1 MPEKPEVITVARKL
15 KEHLVNRVFQNVEI
29 FHDNIIEYSIV
40 SEFKKGIQNKKIVDI
55 TTRGKWIVFDL
66 ESDYLL
72 VHLRMEGKFFYR
84 TQENPK
90 EKHEH
95 VIFTLDNGEQL
106 RYHDV
111 RKFGK
116 MVLISKKEAPNH
128 KPFSELGLEFWDTNL
143 TDTYL
148 KERYKNKSLPIKST
162 LLDQSIITGI
172 GNIYADEILY
182 LSHISPLCSANR
194 LTRRNR
200 CDIILYTRKVLEE
213 AIDAGGTTIR
223 SYTSEEGVHGL
234 FQQQLKVHGKKGEPC
249 PTCGAVIEK
258 IQVGGRGTYYCPKCQ
273 KKK

>member
-1 MPEKPEVITVARKL
+1 MPEKPEVMTVARKL
-15 KEHLVNRVFQNVEI
+15 KDHLVGREFKNVEI
-29 FHDNIIEYSIV
+29 FHDNIIAYPTV
-40 SEFKKGIQNKKIVDI
+40 QEFKENIKNKKVVDI

-66 ESDYLL
+66 GQDYLL

-84 TQENPK
+84 TPK
-90 EKHEH
+90 DVREKHEH

-116 MVLISKKEAPNH
+116 MVFISKEEAPSH
-128 KPFSELGLEFWDTNL
+128 KPFSELGLEFWDSNL
-143 TDTYL
+143 TDAYL
-148 KERYKNKSLPIKST
+148 KEHYQNKSLPIKSS

-172 GNIYADEILY
+172 GNIYADEILF
-182 LSHISPLCSANR
+182 LSQISPLLPANR
-194 LTRRNR
+194 LTKKNRN
-200 CDIILYTRKVLEE
+200 DIIFYAREVLNE
-213 AIDAGGTTIR
+213 AIEAGGTTIR

-249 PTCGAVIEK
+249 PNCGEIILKVQI
-258 IQVGGRGTYYCPKCQ
+258 GGRGTYYCPKCQ